1 MSSPPPSPDIDPR
14 KLRAALKRTHEL
26 RKEAEAALERTKQEL
41 EAKTL
46 RVQMLEPVLAEVMTE
61 KEDLL
66 KKLNTEQE
74 KNIGYQN
81 EITAMKKKLEQFGQ
95 QTSGSAI
102 SEGNEDLIT
111 ELEKLRKQVSE
122 DEVNMTVLS
131 DTIEGLDKE
140 ITVLRAENLSLKEKL
155 SQETKEN
162 KQRNEKMVE
171 DLIKE
176 LENEESKRK
185 DMESKVHQL
194 LTEAENR
201 SREFQQ
207 VLDDTKAR
215 NHAEIA
221 KHQLNLQQMKDGMA
235 SLLAETRSLRDKFV
249 EIRNCVS
256 MWQRPMFHSYRQ
268 RAMEC
273 CQMLEKGAVI
283 SRMDLE
289 KQINSAQSLAQDLSS
304 QIQVLENEKSQLH
317 NQIGE
322 MSTSHEQVKS
332 TLEKE
337 KQELSREL
345 ETLRREVAQLHET
358 QVRHSLDSAKLKEYE
373 TEIAE
378 MKKQLSDSSIH
389 EQKLNETIAT
399 AKNEL
404 RTLYTKLEDQS
415 QKFQEDLSAEQMRC
429 KQIERQYQSQL
440 EVCDARLE
448 EISRLNKL
456 SDENIERK
464 TLLESELS
472 LKENEISELSHKVQ
486 VLESRIVESEKKEEA
501 IELLQ
506 NQIVSLKTQC
516 DELATDVQDKSSQL
530 RQHET
535 SLRMLNDQLES
546 KDSQSVNMDYV
557 RKMFLSFCGMSR
569 KDKNQVIPILLQLLN
584 CDAVEVEQGLQQWKS
599 TQGFSIFM

>member
-66 KKLNTEQE
+66 KKLNAEQE

-81 EITAMKKKLEQFGQ
+81 EMTAMKKKLEQFGQ
-95 QTSGSAI
+95 QNSVSVI
-102 SEGNEDLIT
+102 SEGNEDLIA

-122 DEVNMTVLS
+122 DEVSMTVLS

-155 SQETKEN
+155 SQETKEI

-185 DMESKVHQL
+185 DIENKFQHL
-194 LTEAENR
+194 TTEAENR

-207 VLDDTKAR
+207 VLDDTRAS
-215 NHAEIA
+215 NNAEIA
-221 KHQLNLQQMKDGMA
+221 KYQVVLQQMKDGLA
-235 SLLAETRSLRDKFV
+235 NILAETRRLRHKFF
-249 EIRNCVS
+249 EIKDYVS
-256 MWQRPMFHSYRQ
+256 MLQRPMFDSYRQ
-268 RAMEC
+268 RAMDC
-273 CQMLEKGAVI
+273 CQMLEKGAAI

-289 KQINSAQSLAQDLSS
+289 KQINNAQSLAQDMSS
-304 QIQVLENEKSQLH
+304 QIQVLETEKSHLQK
-317 NQIGE
+317 QISE
-322 MSTSHEQVKS
+322 MSTSQS

-337 KQELSREL
+337 KQELSCEL
-345 ETLRREVAQLHET
+345 ETLKREVDQLHET
-358 QVRHSLDSAKLKEYE
+358 QARHSLDSAKLKDEYE
-373 TEIAE
+373 TEIAK
-378 MKKQLSDSSIH
+378 MKKQLSDSGIH

-415 QKFQEDLSAEQMRC
+415 QKFQEDLSAEQMRYE
-429 KQIERQYQSQL
+429 QIERQYQNQL
-440 EVCDARLE
+440 EICDARLE
-448 EISRLNKL
+448 DISKLNKL
-456 SDENIERK
+456 NDENIERK
-464 TLLESELS
+464 TLLESELA
-472 LKENEISELSHKVQ
+472 LKENEISELNHKIQ
-486 VLESRIVESEKKEEA
+486 VLESRIGESEKHEET
-501 IELLQ
+501 IEMLQ
-506 NQIVSLKTQC
+506 NQIVSLKSQC
-516 DELATDVQDKSSQL
+516 DELATAVQDKSSQL

-557 RKMFLSFCGMSR
+557 RKMFLSFCGMSK
-569 KDKNQVIPILLQLLN
+569 KDKDQVIPILLQLLN
-584 CDAVEVEQGLQQWKS
+584 CDAAEVEQALQQWKS